1 MDNRICNRKCL
12 LDKVTPEPVGTD
24 SLEAVFQLSDHSIA
38 CHDRRWE
45 REQETPAMDEDC
57 LFCKISHGQMG
68 TDFLYENQNL
78 VVFRDINPHA
88 PVHLLIVPK
97 RHIRSVNDL
106 TATDNDI
113 LADMITTARQMAN
126 QEKVDISGYKL
137 LFNVEKGGG
146 QVIFHLHLHL
156 MGGWDK

>member
-1 MDNRICNRKCL
+1 ME
-12 LDKVTPEPVGTD
+12 V
-24 SLEAVFQLSDHSIA
+24 
-38 CHDRRWE
+38 
-45 REQETPAMDEDC
+45 DC
-57 LFCKISHGQMG
+57 LFCKISNGQTG
-68 TDFLYENQNL
+68 TDLLFENDHL

-106 TATDNDI
+106 TESDNQI
-113 LADMITTARQMAN
+113 LAEMIMTARQMAKK
-126 QEKVDISGYKL
+126 EKVNASGYKL

-156 MGGWDK
+156 IGGWNK